1 MPELIPSDTQAVL
14 GENAARCD
22 SRSLYMDRFAQPG
35 AAEEERRSWFSRS
48 IAKRAATPPP
58 RPDITCGCDAPP
70 LYAQLQSR
78 LMVNMA
84 GGVMENAGMC
94 LDRFGLPY
102 IPGSAV
108 KGCARRAAI
117 QSLIERRDAGASAA
131 ELGELLARI
140 ALVFG
145 WGEGEWKVELN
156 DSRRLKSDF
165 VYAIGTELW
174 TQVSLAAQQQLPK
187 TDHFAGGVSFLPA
200 HPVDVFAKE
209 LPLDIPPLGKLEL
222 DVLTS
227 HHQKYYGRK
236 ESPGRT
242 LVMPV
247 ALDIEDPIPVIFPA
261 VAAGHVFKF
270 QVLPLRGSSSALT
283 AARQWLAEG
292 LAIFGLGAKTAA
304 GYGWFDTS
312 DEVNSCVSIALKL
325 AAIERQNNIERDAR
339 EKAEQEARENAIK
352 AKQQEEKIL
361 GSLTPEAQE
370 DFKIAKLSDDQF
382 RDKLNKFSKLTEQ
395 EEKKAIIRA
404 LRLEPGAPGS
414 RRAFW
419 DGIKNAGKKTTAMV
433 EAIRAFSYTMFPGKT
448 GKMP

>member
-1 MPELIPSDTQAVL
+1 MPIFFPGDTRAVL
-14 GENAARCD
+14 GANAEKCD
-22 SRSLYMDRFAQPG
+22 SRSLYMDRFAEPG
-35 AAEEERRSWFSRS
+35 AEEEERRSWFSTG
-48 IAKRAATPPP
+48 IAKGAAIPAP
-58 RPDITCGCDAPP
+58 RRDTTCGCGAPP

-117 QSLIERRDAGASAA
+117 QSLMDARDANQDVANLAR
-131 ELGELLARI
+131 LLANV

-145 WGEGEWKVELN
+145 WGEGEWKVELT
-156 DSRRLKSDF
+156 DSHRLKSDF

-174 TQVSLAAQQQLPK
+174 TQVSLAAQELLPK

-200 HPVDVFAKE
+200 HPVDVSSQK

-222 DVLTS
+222 DVLTG

-236 ESPGRT
+236 ESPGGA

-270 QVLPLRGSSSALT
+270 CLVALRGCRADC
-283 AARQWLAEG
+283 ADQARAWLMEG
-292 LAIFGLGAKTAA
+292 LQTFGLGAKTSA
-304 GYGWFDTS
+304 GYGWLADVS
-312 DEVNSCVSIALKL
+312 SLVQNALDEEQQAAMAAQFRRSLEPDQTFLTKL
-325 AAIERQNNIERDAR
+325 SGMKEADLRGVINPYHYEEANWTQKN
-339 EKAEQEARENAIK
+339 EQEQYTLLHFLRVTA
-352 AKQQEEKIL
+352 
-361 GSLTPEAQE
+361 PEVLRS
-370 DFKIAKLSDDQF
+370 DRDNPKSKIAKAIANLA
-382 RDKLNKFSKLTEQ
+382 KKFP
-395 EEKKAIIRA
+395 A
-404 LRLEPGAPGS
+404 
-414 RRAFW
+414 
-419 DGIKNAGKKTTAMV
+419 
-433 EAIRAFSYTMFPGKT
+433 
-448 GKMP
+448 